1 VNLAASNTVNDL
13 CNLGFDFTTIV
24 QSDDYSR
31 ADLDLL
37 SHYVAGR
44 TSIIW
49 AGFVEAVMLGV
60 GLSAGAD
67 NWWERPREI

>member
-1 VNLAASNTVNDL
+1 MIF
-13 CNLGFDFTTIV
+13 GFDFTTIV

-44 TSIIW
+44 TSIIC
-49 AGFVEAVMLGV
+49 AGLIDAITLPQTAVILI
-60 GLSAGAD
+60 LRNSL
-67 NWWERPREI
+67 RT